1 MTRYDDPKRYTAE
14 GPAIALAREAAAR
27 AAGDAAVL
35 PFKCGND
42 TLSGG
47 TCQFVAG
54 YDLSVGTYAVLA
66 FRQVP
71 GTSPGHLF
79 SDPTSWTATK
89 VTVSSTDPAD
99 DADFWW
105 LVVKR
110 T

>member
-1 MTRYDDPKRYTAE
+1 MSRYDDPKRYTP
-14 GPAIALAREAAAR
+14 GTPDVALAREAAAR

-47 TCQFVAG
+47 ACQFIPG
-54 YDLSVGTYAVLA
+54 YDLTVGTYAVFV
-66 FRQVP
+66 FRQTS
-71 GTSPGHLF
+71 GSSPGHLF